1 MSNGTVAA
9 AAVYTLVACI
19 VAVTLLSSLFSR
31 QRRRLTAVQAEL
43 KRLSDDVRSLEIA
56 HQALLVRFMNLPRSR
71 DSSPAL
77 ELEAAIAPKQ
87 PNEKA
92 NGSAPA
98 HQVDA

>member
-9 AAVYTLVACI
+9 AAVYSLIAWI

-43 KRLSDDVRSLEIA
+43 NRLSDDVHRLEIA
-56 HQALLVRFMNLPRSR
+56 HQALLVRLMNLPRSR
-71 DSSPAL
+71 ESSPAL
-77 ELEAAIAPKQ
+77 ELKAAIAPKQ

-92 NGSAPA
+92 NGSA